1 MKPLH
6 PRRLGLLGG
15 TFDPPHLGHLLLAE
29 CAREALALDR
39 VIFVPAHV
47 PPHKAPGRV
56 TPPLTRVRLLKA
68 ALSGTGFS
76 LSTLELSRPGP
87 SYTVDTLISMQRRHP
102 GAELFLLMG
111 ADSLLDLPTWRDPE
125 GILARARLLVARR
138 PGFPVGRVA
147 PGVRRRVTWLPNV
160 PVEIASRELRA
171 RIAQGRSIRF
181 LAPPRVERLV
191 GMLGLYRPP
200 GKPRVKPR
208 VRARGKVR

>member
-1 MKPLH
+1 MKPFH

-39 VIFVPAHV
+39 VIFVPARL
-47 PPHKAPGRV
+47 PPHKARGRV
-56 TPPLTRVRLLKA
+56 TPPLTRVKLLRA

-87 SYTVDTLISMQRRHP
+87 SYTVETLASMKHRHP

-125 GILARARLLVARR
+125 GILALARLLVARR

-147 PGVRRRVTWLPNV
+147 PRVRRRVTWLPNV
-160 PVEIASRELRA
+160 PVEIASRELRV
-171 RIAQGRSIRF
+171 RIARGGSIRF
-181 LAPPRVERLV
+181 LAPPRVERLIHA
-191 GMLGLYRPP
+191 LGLY
-200 GKPRVKPR
+200 KAPRKLW
-208 VRARGKVR
+208 